1 MDNLVIVEVEGYDG
15 EDGSIVVENYR
26 ADRLAMGKPH
36 IIYCIGFVDDN
47 RLVQITD
54 WGYAT
59 IAEAREA
66 IGFRK
71 AAQDR
76 ARQSDDAT

>member
-1 MDNLVIVEVEGYDG
+1 MDNLVMVEVEGYDG
-15 EDGSIVVENYR
+15 EDGQIVVENYR
-26 ADRLAMGKPH
+26 AERIGMGKPH
-36 IIYCIGFVDDN
+36 IIYCIGLLDEN

-76 ARQSDDAT
+76 AQRDDNAT

>member
-1 MDNLVIVEVEGYDG
+1 METTVIVEVDGYDG

-26 ADRLAMGKPH
+26 ADRLGMGRPN
-36 IIYCIGFVDDN
+36 IIYCIGELGDN
-47 RLVQITD
+47 GVVRLSD

-59 IAEAREA
+59 AAEAREA

-71 AAQDR
+71 TAQAGPPQGDTP
-76 ARQSDDAT
+76 Q